1 MKGYRA
7 RYKAQHKRVSLT
19 LTNEDY
25 AAFLRIA
32 SRDSK
37 PVTTIVHDHAVA
49 ALSGEPYV
57 PEMVANE
64 LSALRFQIGNI
75 SNNINQ
81 LAHYSHIV
89 RQFTE
94 EGALL
99 AELRRLQLVIE
110 AHAKRSLR
118 GPDDY

>member
-19 LTNEDY
+19 LSNEDY
-25 AAFLRIA
+25 AAFSAIA
-32 SRDSK
+32 TRDGK
-37 PVTTIVHDHAVA
+37 PVTSIVHEHAIA
-49 ALSGEPYV
+49 ALSGEPHI
-57 PEMVANE
+57 PEMVATE
-64 LSALRFQIGNI
+64 LTAIRFQIANI

-81 LAHYSHIV
+81 LTHYSHIV

-99 AELRRLQLVIE
+99 AELRRLQDVIE

-118 GPDDY
+118 GSDDH

>member
-19 LTNEDY
+19 LTNEEY
-25 AAFLRIA
+25 TAFSRIA
-32 SRDSK
+32 SRDGK
-37 PVTTIVHDHAVA
+37 PVTSIVHEHAIA
-49 ALSGEPYV
+49 ALSGDVHV
-57 PEMVANE
+57 PEMVAAE
-64 LSALRFQIGNI
+64 LTAIRFQIANI

-81 LAHYSHIV
+81 LTHYSHIV

-99 AELRRLQLVIE
+99 AELRRLQDVIE
-110 AHAKRSLR
+110 AHARRSLR
-118 GPDDY
+118 GSNDH